1 MRNVYLGAL
10 FILSSALLALTAAN
24 SQSLEFKLLKT
35 SNPTERVTGIY
46 CANAKSCVIATEGSG
61 GDGGKVYASNGSSTP
76 TKLVDGNFE
85 SGNSGKLGVLGDLN
99 FYGFSKVGDTL
110 FALSNVSSALISSKG
125 DIAQASTWS
134 VKTLGK
140 TPGGLNTQT
149 GIGMKDDRW
158 VLGVQAFISESS
170 DEPSPGA
177 LWTPIWSPESAP
189 DGFYQLWRDSNKT
202 LCSSIPGAP
211 MAPKPLSSVYIA
223 ADLGIIAY
231 TTSGG
236 SRASPEKEGVCL
248 SSDGGKRFYRASLP
262 DAQDGDNPYGV
273 TCITSDHC
281 FAFSNKSAVFR
292 GKTDFIYFTNDAR
305 KTAASTWKAAKL
317 PTMRPDSRFNAI
329 FFAPDGKNG
338 WAVGQVDV
346 SNPLLLS
353 TTDGGETWK
362 DSTASVRALAPNAQ
376 LHSGFAVNAS
386 TVLLGTNQGS
396 VITSAK

>member
-1 MRNVYLGAL
+1 MRNIRFSAAATLAIAL
-10 FILSSALLALTAAN
+10 VALTAAN
-24 SQSLEFKLLKT
+24 SQSLEFKLLQL
-35 SNPTERVTGIY
+35 SSLTERVTGIH
-46 CANAKSCVIATEGSG
+46 CATPKSCVIATEGSG
-61 GDGGKVYASNGSSTP
+61 GDGGKLYASNGSSIGA
-76 TKLVDGNFE
+76 KLVDGGFE
-85 SGNSGKLGVLGDLN
+85 SGNSSKLGVLGDLN

-110 FALSNVSSALISSKG
+110 FALSNVSSALISSKS
-125 DIAQASTWS
+125 DIAQVSTWS

-158 VLGVQAFISESS
+158 VLGVQAFISEST
-170 DEPSPGA
+170 DDPSPGA
-177 LWTPIWSPESAP
+177 LWTPIWSPESSP

-211 MAPKPLSSVYIA
+211 MAPRPLSSVYIA
-223 ADLGIIAY
+223 SDLGIIAY

-273 TCITSDHC
+273 TCISSDKC

-292 GKTDFIYFTNDAR
+292 GKTDFIYFTSDAR
-305 KTAASTWKAAKL
+305 KTVASTWKAAKL
-317 PTMRPDSRFNAI
+317 PSMRPDSRFNAI
-329 FFAPDGKNG
+329 FFAPDGKSG

-362 DSTASVRALAPNAQ
+362 DSTASVRGLAPNAQ
-376 LHSGFAVNAS
+376 LHSGFALSAS
-386 TVLLGTNQGS
+386 AVWLGTNQGA

>member
-1 MRNVYLGAL
+1 MKNVR
-10 FILSSALLALTAAN
+10 FSALAILAMALVALTAAN
-24 SQSLEFKLLKT
+24 SQTLEFKLLKT
-35 SNPTERVTGIY
+35 SNPKERVTGIH
-46 CANAKSCVIATEGSG
+46 CATAKSCAIATEGSG
-61 GDGGKVYASNGSSTP
+61 GDGGKVYASNGVSIGA
-76 TKLVDGNFE
+76 KLVDGDFE
-85 SGNSGKLGVLGDLN
+85 SGNSSKLGLLGDLN

-110 FALSNVSSALISSKG
+110 FALSGVSKALISSKG
-125 DIAQASTWS
+125 DITQASTWS
-134 VKTLGK
+134 VQTLGK

-158 VLGVQAFISESS
+158 VLGVQAFISEST

-177 LWTPIWSPESAP
+177 LWTAIWSPESAP

-202 LCSSIPGAP
+202 LCSSIPGPA
-211 MAPKPLSSVYIA
+211 MAPKPLQSVYIA

-248 SSDGGKRFYRASLP
+248 SSDGGKRFYRAALP

-273 TCITSDHC
+273 TCITSDRC

-292 GKTDFIYFTNDAR
+292 GKTDFIYVTSDAR
-305 KTAASTWKAAKL
+305 KTVASTWKAAKL
-317 PTMRPDSRFNAI
+317 PAMRPDSRFNAV
-329 FFAPDGKNG
+329 FFAPDGKSG

-362 DSTASVRALAPNAQ
+362 DSTASVRGLAPNAQ
-376 LHSGFAVNAS
+376 LHSGFALSAS
-386 TVLLGTNQGS
+386 AVWLGTNQGT